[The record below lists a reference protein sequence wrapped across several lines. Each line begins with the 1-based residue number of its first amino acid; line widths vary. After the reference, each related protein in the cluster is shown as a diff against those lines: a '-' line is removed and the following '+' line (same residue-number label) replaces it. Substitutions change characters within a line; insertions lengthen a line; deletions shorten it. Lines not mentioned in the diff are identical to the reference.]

1 MDHVLSEDTAVI
13 IALIPLF
20 RYQPNLNDKTEE
32 EVEMEPEV
40 EEHPLDS
47 VPVASTPRILKS
59 LWFPAS
65 TIPIQKSGQIVYGCA
80 FLLGEW
86 WNFSL
91 VPF

>member
-1 MDHVLSEDTAVI
+1 MDHILSEETAVI

-20 RYQPNLNDKTEE
+20 RYQPDLNEKAEE

-47 VPVASTPRILKS
+47 VPEASTSRILKT

-80 FLLGEW
+80 SLLGEQW
-86 WNFSL
+86 DFSL
-91 VPF
+91 VLF

>member
-1 MDHVLSEDTAVI
+1 MDHVLSEETVI

-20 RYQPNLNDKTEE
+20 RYQPNLNEKTEE

-40 EEHPLDS
+40 EEHLLDS
-47 VPVASTPRILKS
+47 VPVASTSRILKS
-59 LWFPAS
+59 LWFPTS
-65 TIPIQKSGQIVYGCA
+65 TIPIQKSGQIVYGCPS
-80 FLLGEW
+80 LLGEQ